1 MLPSHTADG
10 RVVMPKI
17 VLFYKFTPLADPEAI
32 RLWQRELCE
41 RYGLTGRILISPDGI
56 NGTVG
61 GPMADVKRYV
71 RRTKEYAPF
80 KGIDFKWSDG
90 TGDDFPRLSVKV
102 REEIVTFGVPDE
114 IKVDQDGVVGGG
126 THLSPEQVH
135 ELVAEHGDDVV
146 FFDGR
151 NALEAEVGRF
161 RGAVVPD
168 VSTTKDFIAE
178 LDSGKYDDLKTR
190 PVVSYCTGGI
200 RCEVLS
206 ALMRNRGF
214 EQVYQIDGGIV
225 RYAEQYGD
233 DGLWDGSLFVFDKR
247 MTVDYSD
254 HTKVIGSCAVCSGP
268 TKEFLDCALDGCKA
282 LEVVCSGCQAESPL
296 CTGHRAA
303 GQRAA
308 AAGSA

>member
-1 MLPSHTADG
+1 MLPSYTADG

-41 RYGLTGRILISPDGI
+41 RYGLTGRILISADGI

-80 KGIDFKWSDG
+80 KNIDFKWSDG
-90 TGDDFPRLSVKV
+90 VGDEFPRLSVKV
-102 REEIVTFGVPDE
+102 RDEIVTFGVPHE
-114 IKVDQDGVVGGG
+114 IKIDEGGIVGGG
-126 THLSPEQVH
+126 EHLSPEQVH
-135 ELVAEHGDDVV
+135 ELVAERGDDVV

-161 RGAVVPD
+161 RNAVVPD
-168 VSTTKDFIAE
+168 VGTTKDFITE
-178 LDSGKYDDLKTR
+178 LDSGKYDDLKKR
-190 PVVSYCTGGI
+190 PIVSYCTGGI

-206 ALMRNRGF
+206 ALMVNRGF

-225 RYAEQYGD
+225 RYAEKYGD

-254 HTKVIGSCAVCSGP
+254 HTKVIGSCAACGRP
-268 TKEFLDCALDGCKA
+268 TKEFLDCALVGCKA
-282 LEVVCSGCQAESPL
+282 LEVICSDCQELSPH
-296 CTGHRAA
+296 CTAHR
-303 GQRAA
+303 
-308 AAGSA
+308 